1 MIWKVK
7 EYFLQLTSKNV
18 SENELIKIA
27 ENVK

>member
-7 EYFLQLTSKNV
+7 EYFLFLISKNV